1 MTSLLLFAA
10 PPNADARELGESQTA
25 VFETQNKYFEL
36 HIGMG
41 YLLAINGND
50 AATVPA
56 QRYLMVIAGA
66 CAALYIMPHLAR
78 LRIEQLTSQ
87 DISTR
92 ASKHLQTQTMPRC

>member
-1 MTSLLLFAA
+1 MPKSLANRKRLSLKLKTIILNFISVWDTYWQSMVTTL
-10 PPNADARELGESQTA
+10 P
-25 VFETQNKYFEL
+25 
-36 HIGMG
+36 
-41 YLLAINGND
+41 
-50 AATVPA
+50 TVPA